1 MTDDSGRRER
11 RQFEPPPW
19 ERDKYDEIARRKAE
33 DDEPEAQRQAPRSEG
48 PAPDRPAEPASIA
61 GPAVT
66 TPPAEVVADKPPAAG
81 IDERKIAAML
91 IELSGEEGPPTKPMA
106 QAGRYVAMA
115 LIAFGVVMIVTAV
128 VLGMRASALQ
138 GRVGA
143 ILIALL
149 GGFVAGFAGWMWVR
163 ANREQG
169 S

>member
-1 MTDDSGRRER
+1 LS
-11 RQFEPPPW
+11 
-19 ERDKYDEIARRKAE
+19 
-33 DDEPEAQRQAPRSEG
+33 EPEAAGTSVAVAGEQAVRGKPR
-48 PAPDRPAEPASIA
+48 AAE
-61 GPAVT
+61 
-66 TPPAEVVADKPPAAG
+66 

-91 IELSGEEGPPTKPMA
+91 IELSGEEGPATKPMA
-106 QAGRYVAMA
+106 EAGRYAAMG
-115 LIAFGVVMIVTAV
+115 LIALGLVMIVTAV
-128 VLGMRASALQ
+128 VLGTRASAVQ